1 VSIAKI
7 RPVLSWLT
15 TTVAMPVHWARGA
28 TMWLMSDFE
37 AALFVAAVTAMVL
50 LAQLV

>member
-1 VSIAKI
+1 
-7 RPVLSWLT
+7 
-15 TTVAMPVHWARGA
+15 
-28 TMWLMSDFE
+28 MWLMSDFE

>member
-1 VSIAKI
+1 MLKRAKAAAI
-7 RPVLSWLT
+7 SDRQRC
-15 TTVAMPVHWARGA
+15 A
-28 TMWLMSDFE
+28 MWLMSDFE